1 MIFFDEIDALCPRRT
16 AHDTGSTARVVNQLL
31 TEMDGVDQTTTTS
44 KRVYVMAATN
54 RMGSLKER
62 FLLIKN
68 ESFVLYRYSRSG
80 YSSSGSS

>member
-31 TEMDGVDQTTTTS
+31 TEMDGVDPTTAS

-68 ESFVLYRYSRSG
+68 CRFVFYRYSRSG

>member
-1 MIFFDEIDALCPRRT
+1 VIFFDEIDALCPRRT

-31 TEMDGVDQTTTTS
+31 TEMDGVDPTTAS

>member
-31 TEMDGVDQTTTTS
+31 TEMDGVDQTTAS

-54 RMGSLKER
+54 RMG
-62 FLLIKN
+62 
-68 ESFVLYRYSRSG
+68 
-80 YSSSGSS
+80 

>member
-31 TEMDGVDQTTTTS
+31 TEMDGVDPTTAS